1 VTARVRDK
9 LGLTGMA
16 GTINAGNRARFAVG
30 YWPADQTAAASLPG
44 APIEM
49 ALWNE
54 EDNAAGCLGANGAQM
69 AIYLRALL
77 AIAGGKGAPVL
88 SDASAR
94 RFVTPVIATDEFGP
108 GARYACGVA
117 IQPVDGVDCLHHTGG
132 MMSFSSSFHADP
144 KAGVAAFASV
154 NGRRE
159 SYRPRLTTAYAV
171 RLMRAVRAGAP
182 LPAPPDP
189 APPLRLNDIAP
200 ALGRF
205 VSPGGIT
212 LTIATSPNGPT
223 LEAFGV
229 TARLAPQGPGRM
241 VTDHPRLARFGL
253 DAVREGDAVSA
264 LWWGETLFT
273 RDGAKPTPA
282 ASAALRPLAGV
293 YLNRDPWV
301 GGANVLLRGDS
312 LVIDGAGPL
321 VQRGEWWSAARD
333 PGGVERL
340 TFSGPLNGRMM
351 RLTASGADL
360 IRLSV

>member
-1 VTARVRDK
+1 
-9 LGLTGMA
+9 
-16 GTINAGNRARFAVG
+16 
-30 YWPADQTAAASLPG
+30 
-44 APIEM
+44 
-49 ALWNE
+49 
-54 EDNAAGCLGANGAQM
+54 
-69 AIYLRALL
+69 
-77 AIAGGKGAPVL
+77 
-88 SDASAR
+88 
-94 RFVTPVIATDEFGP
+94 
-108 GARYACGVA
+108 
-117 IQPVDGVDCLHHTGG
+117 
-132 MMSFSSSFHADP
+132 MMSFSSSFHADS

-189 APPLRLNDIAP
+189 GPPLRLNDIAP

-223 LEAFGV
+223 VEAFGV
-229 TARLAPQGPGRM
+229 TGRLAPQGPGRM